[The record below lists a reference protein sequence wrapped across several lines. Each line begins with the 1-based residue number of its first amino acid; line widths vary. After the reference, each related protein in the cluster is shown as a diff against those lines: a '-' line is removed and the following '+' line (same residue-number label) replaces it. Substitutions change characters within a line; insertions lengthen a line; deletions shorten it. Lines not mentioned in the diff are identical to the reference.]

1 MTVRAANG
9 VYWTCIGLATLCV
22 LFGLWSFMF
31 GGVGIGSA
39 LLFYLMIAASIY
51 LMGTWVFWDD
61 RPAQSPPEAASATR

>member
-9 VYWTCIGLATLCV
+9 IYWASIGLATLCV

-39 LLFYLMIAASIY
+39 LLFYLMVAASIY
-51 LMGTWVFWDD
+51 LIGIWIFRDD
-61 RPAQSPPEAASATR
+61 RHA